1 MREYEYHLVEE
12 VRAGRLTRRQLIVR
26 ATVAGLSATSI
37 GSLLA
42 ACGGSSASS
51 KTTSTAASG
60 PVKRGGT
67 FRLGCAVPTADV
79 DPVFLF
85 DQGGIFTAQL
95 AGETLCKRMADTS
108 LQPRL
113 ATSWRQVGSAKEWE
127 FKIRQG
133 VTWHDGRPLTVDDV
147 VATMKMLSDPK

>member
-1 MREYEYHLVEE
+1 MREYEYHLVET

-26 ATVAGLSATSI
+26 ATVAGLSASSI
-37 GSLLA
+37 GTLLA
-42 ACGGSSASS
+42 ACGGSSTPKSTS
-51 KTTSTAASG
+51 KPASG

-67 FRLGCAVPTADV
+67 FRIGCAVPTGDV

-113 ATSWRQVGSAKEWE
+113 PPPPRG
-127 FKIRQG
+127 G
-133 VTWHDGRPLTVDDV
+133 
-147 VATMKMLSDPK
+147 

>member
-1 MREYEYHLVEE
+1 MHDYEYHLVEE

-26 ATVAGLSATSI
+26 ATVAGLSASSI
-37 GSLLA
+37 GTLLA
-42 ACGGSSASS
+42 ACGGSSAKS
-51 KTTSTAASG
+51 TSTGASAAAG

-113 ATSWRQVGSAKEWE
+113 PRRGS
-127 FKIRQG
+127 
-133 VTWHDGRPLTVDDV
+133 RPG
-147 VATMKMLSDPK
+147 APRSGSSRSARA